1 MYIVRSMDRIAIYGA
16 GALAKQ
22 IINYNL
28 RYNMFEVVALIDDN
42 AQENQTFM
50 GYDVLPF
57 DRFSIEWPMVAMGG
71 VVKVT
76 VSIGYVKCNSYRKT
90 AVEKVVTA
98 GYPLYNFIAPGA
110 NVWPGSIKEDDN
122 ILVFDNAFVGVGCH
136 LERGVIISE
145 GTVLS
150 HDITVGEYTFMSDG
164 VVVGGHCHIGQHSFV
179 GLNSTIKS
187 NTTLGK
193 YNIVGCAANVLKDTP
208 DYSVVKGNPG
218 IVEQK
223 DTLNVEI

>member
-1 MYIVRSMDRIAIYGA
+1 MFIEPRMDRIVIYGA

-28 RYNMFEVVALIDDN
+28 RYKMFEVVALIDDN
-42 AQENQTFM
+42 AKDNQTFM

-57 DRFSIEWPMVAMGG
+57 GRFMKEWQG
-71 VVKVT
+71 VVKII
-76 VSIGYVKCNSYRKT
+76 VSIGYVRCNIYRKE
-90 AVEKVVTA
+90 AIEKVVAA
-98 GYPLYNFIAPGA
+98 GYSLYNLIAPGA
-110 NVWPGSIKEDDN
+110 NVWPGCYKENDN
-122 ILVFDNAFVGVGCH
+122 VLVFDNAFVGVGCH

-145 GTVLS
+145 GAVLS
-150 HDITVGEYTFMSDG
+150 HDINIGEYTFMSDG
-164 VVVGGHCHIGQHSFV
+164 VVVGGHCYIGQHSFV

-218 IVEQK
+218 IVEQR